1 MSAATARSGGSVC
14 FGFGME
20 FIVTPRT
27 KLHGV
32 FSSSSALWKSESALD
47 LVQPLG
53 TGPEL
58 WLPVSGCTGRKCA
71 GACREDRR
79 GRRIFDQLKKSASF
93 FWALNVST
101 SSSSEKSAPARR
113 EVPLCG

>member
-53 TGPEL
+53 TGRNF
-58 WLPVSGCTGRKCA
+58 GCPCRDAREENVLAHVGKIGGEGGFSTNKKGRK
-71 GACREDRR
+71 
-79 GRRIFDQLKKSASF
+79 FS
-93 FWALNVST
+93 
-101 SSSSEKSAPARR
+101 
-113 EVPLCG
+113 CGPKLLA